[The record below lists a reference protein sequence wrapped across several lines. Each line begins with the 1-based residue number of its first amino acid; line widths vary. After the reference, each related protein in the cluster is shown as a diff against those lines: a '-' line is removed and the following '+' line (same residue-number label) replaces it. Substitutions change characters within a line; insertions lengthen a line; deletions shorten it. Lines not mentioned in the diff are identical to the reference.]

1 MPIKRNENLVP
12 LSKDHHA
19 TLLFCWKIRNGL
31 KLQVDT
37 ARMIHYV
44 QYFWQTHMQPHFYE
58 EETILFVPVHD
69 AAVQKAL
76 NEHADIKEQI
86 DTIIA
91 SENVQ
96 PLQLKMLADAVD
108 NHVRFEEREL
118 FPHLEN
124 MLTEE
129 QLKEI
134 GSKLET
140 AANAICNDEFI
151 DEFWKG

>member
-1 MPIKRNENLVP
+1 MPIKRDKNLVA
-12 LSKDHHA
+12 LSKDHHS

-31 KLQVDT
+31 KLKVET
-37 ARMIHYV
+37 VRMKRYV

-58 EETILFVPVHD
+58 EETILFVPVQD

-76 NEHADIKEQI
+76 DEHADIKKQI
-86 DTIIA
+86 EAINA
-91 SENVQ
+91 SGNVL

-108 NHVRFEEREL
+108 NHVRYEEREL

-124 MLTEE
+124 ILIEE

-140 AANAICNDEFI
+140 MASAVCNDEFN
-151 DEFWKG
+151 DEFWKS

>member
-12 LSKDHHA
+12 LSKDHHS
-19 TLLFCWKIRNGL
+19 TLLFCWKIRTGL

-37 ARMIHYV
+37 MRMKRYV

-58 EETILFVPVHD
+58 EETILFAPVQD

-76 NEHADIKEQI
+76 DEHSDIKEQI
-86 DTIIA
+86 ETIIA
-91 SENVQ
+91 SENVH

-108 NHVRFEEREL
+108 NHVRYEEREL

-124 MLTEE
+124 ILTEE

-134 GSKLET
+134 GSELQT
-140 AANAICNDEFI
+140 AGNAVCNDEFT